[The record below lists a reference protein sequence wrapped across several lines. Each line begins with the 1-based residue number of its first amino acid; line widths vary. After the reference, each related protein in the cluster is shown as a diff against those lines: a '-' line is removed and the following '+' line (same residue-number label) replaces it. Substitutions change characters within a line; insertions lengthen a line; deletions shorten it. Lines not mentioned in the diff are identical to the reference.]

1 MSDENE
7 ILEGMD
13 FGESS
18 NKDSDLDSS
27 SEAESQSEVDALLD
41 GNADAAPKGDEGPSD
56 QAAIDAM
63 MEGGSP
69 EAGSDGPSD
78 QAAIDAM
85 MEGGAP
91 ESGSDGP
98 SDQAAIDA
106 MMEGG
111 GEDEPPEP
119 KSNQPPHHDAIE
131 KVIDDTNYLLTDVEG
146 LIVAKV
152 FYGLHE
158 AYYDSW
164 VRDARDNHSL
174 IMRLNRRLQ
183 RYRGEIPKSKGI
195 GGPR

>member
-69 EAGSDGPSD
+69 EA
-78 QAAIDAM
+78 
-85 MEGGAP
+85 
-91 ESGSDGP
+91 GSDGP